1 MIASMTGFARS
12 ETSVPTGTLVCELRS
27 VNHRFLEASLRLPEE
42 LRALDPELR
51 STLQK
56 ELRRGKLDCTFTY
69 RAGNQAERVQEL
81 DHAAVGRLQLLL
93 GTLAEAARGSRVP
106 LQMSLMDLLRYPGV
120 LRESSVDPDELLA
133 TGRKLFSRALDE
145 LKQMRQREGARLE
158 ELLLQRCGQ
167 LAVLVAEV
175 RARRPEVQ
183 AAIRARMAERIAE
196 LAVAVDPERL
206 EQELALLLQK
216 GDIAEE
222 LDRLDAHLAET
233 RTILAGKD
241 GAGRRMDFLLQEFN
255 REANTLSSKSQD
267 LATTRAA
274 VDMKVLIEQMR
285 EQVQNIE

>member
-1 MIASMTGFARS
+1 MIASMTGFART
-12 ETSVPTGTLVCELRS
+12 EASVPTGTLVCELRS

-51 STLQK
+51 TALQK

-69 RAGNQAERVQEL
+69 RTGNQAERALEL
-81 DHAAVGRLQLLL
+81 DQAAVGRLQSLLAA
-93 GTLAEAARGSRVP
+93 LAEAARGSGAP
-106 LQMSLMDLLRYPGV
+106 LQVNLVDLLRYPGV
-120 LRESSVDPDELLA
+120 LREDSADPEALLNAGRELFA
-133 TGRKLFSRALDE
+133 RALGE
-145 LKQMRQREGARLE
+145 LKAMREREGARLK

-167 LAVLVAEV
+167 LAALVAEV
-175 RARRPEVQ
+175 RARLPEVH
-183 AAIRARMAERIAE
+183 AAIRARLTERVAE
-196 LAVAVDPERL
+196 LAVTVDPARL

-216 GDIAEE
+216 GDVAEE
-222 LDRLDAHLAET
+222 LDRLDGHVAET
-233 RTILAGKD
+233 RTILSGKD

-267 LATTRAA
+267 LTTTRAA

>member
-12 ETSVPTGTLVCELRS
+12 EASVPTGTLVCELRS

-51 STLQK
+51 AALQK

-69 RAGNQAERVQEL
+69 RASIQVERALEL
-81 DHAAVGRLQLLL
+81 DQAAVGRLQSLLA
-93 GTLAEAARGSRVP
+93 TLAAAAQGSGAP
-106 LQMSLMDLLRYPGV
+106 LQVNLVDLLRYPGV
-120 LRESSVDPDELLA
+120 LRENTADPEVLLDA
-133 TGRKLFSRALDE
+133 GRMLFARALGE
-145 LKQMRQREGARLE
+145 LKAMREREGARLK
-158 ELLLQRCGQ
+158 ELLLQRCDQ
-167 LAVLVAEV
+167 LAALVAEV
-175 RARRPEVQ
+175 RSHLPEVH
-183 AAIRARMAERIAE
+183 AAIRTRLAERIAE
-196 LAVAVDPERL
+196 LTATVDAARL

-216 GDIAEE
+216 GDVAEE
-222 LDRLDAHLAET
+222 LDRLDGHVAET
-233 RTILAGKD
+233 RTILAGRD

>member
-12 ETSVPTGTLVCELRS
+12 EASVPTGTLVCELRS

-51 STLQK
+51 AALQK

-69 RAGNQAERVQEL
+69 RTSNQGEGAPEL
-81 DHAAVGRLQLLL
+81 DQAAVDRLQSLLAS
-93 GTLAEAARGSRVP
+93 LAEAARGSGAP
-106 LQMSLMDLLRYPGV
+106 LQVNLVDLLRFPGV
-120 LRESSVDPDELLA
+120 LRENAADPEALLA
-133 TGRKLFSRALDE
+133 AARALFGRALAE
-145 LKQMRQREGARLE
+145 LKEMRQREGARLK
-158 ELLLQRCGQ
+158 ELLLQRCEQ
-167 LAVLVAEV
+167 IAALVKEV
-175 RARRPEVQ
+175 RAHLPEVH
-183 AAIRARMAERIAE
+183 AAIRARLAERVAE
-196 LAVAVDPERL
+196 LTVAVDPTRL

-216 GDIAEE
+216 GDVAEE
-222 LDRLDAHLAET
+222 LDRLDGHVAET
-233 RTILAGKD
+233 RTILAGKE

-274 VDMKVLIEQMR
+274 VEMKVLIEQMR